1 MARLQNLPTEV
12 VLHIGSYLR
21 PKYTPG
27 KKLLHNFNNDRL
39 IQRELHGQRQALVS
53 LTRTSHRHYKL
64 FTSFLYESVSVHS
77 GLKAPRQWLSLMKT
91 LSQNEDLCRLVKQLY
106 IHLDG
111 EHTLSSTDV
120 ADYEYVTDLVTLE
133 AWLKKASWPD
143 AMYSFNVFEL
153 SSAVLFTLVN
163 NAQDLILS
171 AEPLSLSEILD
182 AIHDMNEI
190 LSTQQTNKSTLSS
203 LESISMRKEYTDAES
218 HWAWPRER
226 LFNARFIDGAKSL
239 KETYIV
245 GTALQ
250 FHNWSS
256 TNLTTLAFNDSSM
269 PLPILANAIRAC
281 PRLERFFWKK
291 PIRRD
296 MHPYAVHPWLILGA
310 LGIRRATLRTL
321 VIDFNGTCET
331 DLQSPA
337 FELSAFTRLEAAWV
351 DISVF
356 KSNKANFTDANSD
369 PLNPTVVEGSP
380 LIRTLPPSLRKL
392 HISGAMNDF
401 NFDEVLWLAR
411 PNNREPRH
419 IPAELALDG
428 GYLDGDMFKLWD
440 YRNDYEHIPTADLDP
455 QPFLW

>member
-1 MARLQNLPTEV
+1 MAGLQNLPTEV
-12 VLHIGSYLR
+12 VLHIGSYLC

-39 IQRELHGQRQALVS
+39 IQRELCGQRQALVS
-53 LTRTSHRHYKL
+53 LTRTSRRHYKL

-111 EHTLSSTDV
+111 EHALSSADV
-120 ADYEYVTDLVTLE
+120 ADYEYFRDLITLE
-133 AWLKKASWPD
+133 AWLKKASLPVV
-143 AMYSFNVFEL
+143 MHSFNVFEL
-153 SSAVLFTLVN
+153 SSAFLFTLVN
-163 NAQDLILS
+163 NAQDFVLS
-171 AEPLSLSEILD
+171 AEPLSLSGILD
-182 AIHDMNEI
+182 AIHDMDEI
-190 LSTQQTNKSTLSS
+190 VSTQQTNKSTISS
-203 LESISMRKEYTDAES
+203 LKSFSMRKTYTDAES

-226 LFNARFIDGAKSL
+226 LFNARFIDGAKNL
-239 KETYIV
+239 KESYIV

-256 TNLTTLAFNDSSM
+256 THLTTLAFNDSSM
-269 PLPILANAIRAC
+269 PLPVLASAIRAC

-321 VIDFNGTCET
+321 VIEFNGTCET

-337 FELSAFTRLEAAWV
+337 FELSTFTRLEAAWV

-356 KSNKANFTDANSD
+356 ESNKANFTDVSSD
-369 PLNPTVVEGSP
+369 PLNPAVVEGSP

-392 HISGAMNDF
+392 HISGSMNDF
-401 NFDEVLWLAR
+401 IFDEVLWLTR
-411 PNNREPRH
+411 PGNHEPRH
-419 IPAELALDG
+419 VPAEFALDG